1 MNYVDIIIIAI
12 LFIGALVGYKRG
24 LIPQLFS
31 LIGFVLI
38 VIGSFILKNPVAG
51 FLYDKLPFFKLFGAL
66 KGVTIINI
74 LLYEVLAF
82 IIVLSILLIIFKII
96 MKLSKVLEKV
106 FAILLIYEVPSRL
119 IGSLLGALENFIV
132 VFIML
137 YIVSLPIFNFDALK
151 QSKLREPI
159 LNKTPILNNYI
170 DEFVDVSEELWSITE
185 IYKKDYNANE
195 FNLEALDILLKYDIT
210 TVESIDKL
218 VEKDKIKINGIEN
231 ILSKYRK

>member
-1 MNYVDIIIIAI
+1 
-12 LFIGALVGYKRG
+12 
-24 LIPQLFS
+24 
-31 LIGFVLI
+31 
-38 VIGSFILKNPVAG
+38 
-51 FLYDKLPFFKLFGAL
+51 
-66 KGVTIINI
+66 
-74 LLYEVLAF
+74 
-82 IIVLSILLIIFKII
+82 
-96 MKLSKVLEKV
+96 
-106 FAILLIYEVPSRL
+106 
-119 IGSLLGALENFIV
+119 
-132 VFIML
+132 ML